1 MNFPTQ
7 ISGSWFLTNWHIL
20 PTPQKSNSIF
30 GFFRLIQPTSITI
43 FDFFYPW
50 QHDTFH
56 LERGGT
62 MSLDFFRIFMLAK
75 LYHPLGHINSRIVKM
90 LSKYLISCLLW
101 LYFNITKFCGK
112 YHHHTSTEE
121 VAEKQHSSF
130 KSRYSSMIF
139 TRFLSCVVCLEM
151 AHMWH
156 KCAKGATNIFE
167 QMKMCC
173 LLSKDKFC
181 MM

>member
-1 MNFPTQ
+1 MTARHFPSRT
-7 ISGSWFLTNWHIL
+7 WWHYEFRFFSHFYAGKIMS
-20 PTPQKSNSIF
+20 PTWPYQQQDCENAFK
-30 GFFRLIQPTSITI
+30 I
-43 FDFFYPW
+43 FDFMFVV
-50 QHDTFH
+50 
-56 LERGGT
+56 
-62 MSLDFFRIFMLAK
+62 
-75 LYHPLGHINSRIVKM
+75 IN
-90 LSKYLISCLLW
+90 
-101 LYFNITKFCGK
+101 FNITKFCGK

-139 TRFLSCVVCLEM
+139 TRFLSCVVVVCLEM